1 MRVVESNQ
9 SNTCYDVIVVGA
21 GHAGCEAAL
30 AAARSGAGTLL
41 LTMNLDLIAQMP
53 CNPSIGGPGKGHL
66 VREIDALG
74 GEMGRITDQTFIQI
88 RLLNQSKGP
97 AVQALR
103 AQADKRRYSQAMKH
117 ALEAAPN
124 LHLKQAT
131 VERLIVSGD
140 RVQGVVTGTGREYRG
155 RTVILTTGTFL
166 AGRILSGGLSWPAG
180 RAGEPPATALSAC
193 LRALGFPLVR
203 LQTNTPPRID
213 VRTIDFGLTEPQPG
227 SPAPLYFSTDPAA
240 KAIPEFLLTSPNPTY
255 PVAPIDGNEK
265 PWRPQLPCYA
275 VYTTPETLHVVRDN
289 LHCSPIAPGQQKRGD
304 EGALDAAGP
313 RYCPS
318 FEEKVVRFPHKERH
332 QLFLEPEGW
341 HTGEVYVQGL
351 FTGMPEEVQLAML
364 HSIPALRHAE
374 IMRPGYAVEYDSV
387 PCREIGAS
395 LETKRIGGLFHAG
408 QINGTSGYE
417 EAAAQGIVAGI
428 NAALQVQGRPPVVLR
443 RDQAYIGVLIDD
455 LVTKDIREPYRM
467 MTGRAEYRLLLRQ
480 DNADLRL
487 AEIGYQAGLL
497 PVERYQAV
505 EAKRRTVQAE
515 LDRLAGTWLHPD
527 DRVAP
532 PGHER
537 SEMAW
542 DARLPAGRPDGVNAL
557 QFLRRP
563 EVDYELV
570 AALAPPPQPLPPG
583 VAEQVGIEAKY
594 AGYIDKQRV
603 EVDRFRRLED
613 WRIPPDLQYEALTGL
628 RAEAREKLAC
638 VRPATVGQA
647 ARLAGVNPADVSVLL
662 IHLKKLDPPPST
674 LKVSGQPSAMERK
687 G

>member
-1 MRVVESNQ
+1 MIV
-9 SNTCYDVIVVGA
+9 YDVIVVGA

-30 AAARSGAGTLL
+30 AAARSGAQTLL

-74 GEMGRITDQTFIQI
+74 GEMGRAIDQTFIQI

-103 AQADKRRYSQAMKH
+103 AQADKRRYSQVMKH

-131 VERLIVSGD
+131 VERLIVAGD
-140 RVQGVVTGTGREYRG
+140 RVRGVVTSTGREYQG
-155 RTVILTTGTFL
+155 HTVVLTTGTFL
-166 AGRILSGGLSWPAG
+166 DGRILSGEQRWPGG
-180 RAGEPPATALSAC
+180 RAGEPPAAGLSGC
-193 LRALGFPLVR
+193 LRELGFPLVR

-213 VRTIDFGLTEPQPG
+213 ARAIDFGLTELQPG
-227 SPAPLYFSTDPAA
+227 SAVPLHFSMDPAPR
-240 KAIPEFLLTSPNPTY
+240 AIPEFLLTSPNPAY
-255 PVAPIDGNEK
+255 PVMPID
-265 PWRPQLPCYA
+265 WRPQLPCYA
-275 VYTTPETLHVVRDN
+275 VYTTLETLEVVRDN
-289 LHCSPIAPGQQKRGD
+289 LHRSPIAPGL
-304 EGALDAAGP
+304 LDAAGP

-332 QLFLEPEGW
+332 QIFLEPEGW
-341 HTGEVYVQGL
+341 HTGEVYVQGF

-364 HSIPALRHAE
+364 RSIPALRQAE

-387 PCREIGAS
+387 PCQQAGAS
-395 LETKRIGGLFHAG
+395 LETKRIEGLFHAG

-417 EAAAQGIVAGI
+417 EAAAQGIIAGI
-428 NAALQVQGRPPVVLR
+428 NAALKVQGRPPLILR

-497 PVERYQAV
+497 PAERYRAV
-505 EAKRRTVQAE
+505 EAKQRAIRAE
-515 LDRLAGTWLHPD
+515 LDRLAASWL
-527 DRVAP
+527 R
-532 PGHER
+532 PGDGADPLLAEHGLLLDK
-537 SEMAW
+537 SS
-542 DARLPAGRPDGVNAL
+542 GVNAL

-563 EVDYELV
+563 GVSYDLV
-570 AALAPPPQPLPPG
+570 AALAPPPEPLPLD

-594 AGYIDKQRV
+594 AGYIDKQQV

-613 WRIPPDLQYEALTGL
+613 WRIPPDLPYEVLTGL
-628 RAEAREKLAC
+628 RAEAREKLAR

-662 IHLKKLDPPPST
+662 IHLKKLDP
-674 LKVSGQPSAMERK
+674 AAERK